1 MKFIIEFI
9 VGSLCFA
16 FLYLIY
22 IIVKQYFENSW
33 WAVLVFI
40 LLLYIIFCTLKFI
53 DVKYLVLL
61 EKIENNQDKKE

>member
-9 VGSLCFA
+9 VGLLCFA

-33 WAVLVFI
+33 WAVLIFTLLLCTIFCVLKFVDIKYQI
-40 LLLYIIFCTLKFI
+40 LLK
-53 DVKYLVLL
+53 KN
-61 EKIENNQDKKE
+61 EK

>member
-9 VGSLCFA
+9 VGLLCFA

-40 LLLYIIFCTLKFI
+40 LLLYIIFCILKFI
-53 DVKYLVLL
+53 DIKYLVLL
-61 EKIENNQDKKE
+61 EKMENNQDKKE

>member
-16 FLYLIY
+16 SLYLIY

-40 LLLYIIFCTLKFI
+40 LLLYIIFCILKFI

-61 EKIENNQDKKE
+61 EEMENNQDKKE